1 MQTNSSKSMLIKNL
15 MEKIHL
21 SSNSEEELF
30 REDLKLVKIKTLN
43 QKIRINKKERNLK
56 KMKIISKIDKICLCL
71 LKVHL
76 I

>member
-30 REDLKLVKIKTLN
+30 REDLKLVKIKNLN

>member
-1 MQTNSSKSMLIKNL
+1 

-30 REDLKLVKIKTLN
+30 REDLKLVKIKNLN